1 MKTKEVTHKKF
12 KTGQMVKVL
21 WRGDM
26 YTGRYYGW
34 SEYEK
39 RHMVRFP
46 VDGPEGNKLQ
56 IFFVKD
62 GNNIGEYWGCRT

>member
-21 WRGDM
+21 WRGDI

-46 VDGPEGNKLQ
+46 VCGQQGISLR
-56 IFFVKD
+56 ILLVKD
-62 GNNIGEYWGCRT
+62 KDCFGTMN